1 MLRAAL
7 SLGALTTLGACTS
20 SEKPPA
26 TTPELS
32 ITFLQKLVAFTADLC
47 AIEGFTPVQTARFFS
62 HLMLATQSVLE
73 PNPRLRVKSDRLSS
87 APSGLGSGSVADAID
102 VWRTLAPLLTPGVS
116 PAFWDMLSLQVDELR
131 QRFAG
136 GRDGSAAATTRFV
149 LSFAEWSQNDAY
161 LLLRDGPL
169 VMPSGE
175 GSWVP
180 TPPGFLRPVDSF
192 CDRVVPLFLPSPMS
206 LPLPPPPDFATSGD
220 APYRR
225 EALEVYRRGAKLT
238 SSEDQMVRWW
248 ADGPYMSASPVG
260 HWMLL
265 GVEAARAQGTDP
277 ARALAVLSSLAVVMH
292 DAAVSCFAW
301 KFRFGTMRPV
311 TYIRKYMDSKWTPA
325 LTTPPFPEYPSGHS
339 VISGAAA
346 TVLERWLPLKEPIQ
360 DVLRNPMN
368 ESAPRTV
375 TSWTAA
381 ATEASKSRILAGLHY
396 RSAVERGQELGVAIA
411 GAAQ

>member
-1 MLRAAL
+1 
-7 SLGALTTLGACTS
+7 
-20 SEKPPA
+20 
-26 TTPELS
+26 
-32 ITFLQKLVAFTADLC
+32 
-47 AIEGFTPVQTARFFS
+47 
-62 HLMLATQSVLE
+62 
-73 PNPRLRVKSDRLSS
+73 
-87 APSGLGSGSVADAID
+87 
-102 VWRTLAPLLTPGVS
+102 
-116 PAFWDMLSLQVDELR
+116 
-131 QRFAG
+131 
-136 GRDGSAAATTRFV
+136 
-149 LSFAEWSQNDAY
+149 
-161 LLLRDGPL
+161 
-169 VMPSGE
+169 
-175 GSWVP
+175 
-180 TPPGFLRPVDSF
+180 
-192 CDRVVPLFLPSPMS
+192 MS